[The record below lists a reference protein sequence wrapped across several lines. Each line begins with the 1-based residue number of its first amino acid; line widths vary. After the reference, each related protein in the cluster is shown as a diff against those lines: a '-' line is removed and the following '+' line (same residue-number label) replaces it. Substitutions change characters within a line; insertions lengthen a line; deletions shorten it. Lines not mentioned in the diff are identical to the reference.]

1 MSEIE
6 AGSLG
11 YIHLNKNVEVT
22 YVHGNITSTIRDVLV
37 RVTHHS
43 LGTTLFFKNT
53 TWPSGMMP
61 FVAED
66 TGLVVGYHLM
76 VTVNDD

>member
-43 LGTTLFFKNT
+43 LGTTLHFKDT
-53 TWPSGMMP
+53 TWPSGIPP
-61 FVAED
+61 FATAD
-66 TGLVVGYHLM
+66 AGLVVGCRVT